1 MTARQRLWLSRLFI
15 LLFLVITPLILT
27 YAAGYHINWR
37 YLKLERT
44 GLLEIKTEPS
54 GALINIEE
62 IKAWLGKPKELIT
75 PIKLKNLRPGSYHI
89 NLSLTGYHNWQKT
102 LVIRPAETTFAK
114 NIRLFKQ
121 SNPQQLADLPLGS
134 NLTTVD
140 WPTDQSDLNLAN
152 KNLTTSTITALLDE
166 KSLADN
172 WLDSRF
178 IRLACQL
185 PDKKIAYTKQF
196 ELWLADSDKKT
207 TTLLGRFSQSIDQL
221 ICLPNTSNYLIFGHN
236 QGWQL
241 IELDDRQNR
250 SIWKLADVDQLG
262 LSAINKKANTLYFYG
277 QIASTTGLFSLDL

>member
-152 KNLTTSTITALLDE
+152 K
-166 KSLADN
+166 
-172 WLDSRF
+172 
-178 IRLACQL
+178 
-185 PDKKIAYTKQF
+185 IAGSNSF
-196 ELWLADSDKKT
+196 LN
-207 TTLLGRFSQSIDQL
+207 ID
-221 ICLPNTSNYLIFGHN
+221 
-236 QGWQL
+236 
-241 IELDDRQNR
+241 
-250 SIWKLADVDQLG
+250 
-262 LSAINKKANTLYFYG
+262 
-277 QIASTTGLFSLDL
+277 FSLKKSPVQRKNSDIVLGDMRIVKKLENYEDITEFNTMNGCSPLESSYLTFTNQNNKNNDL